1 MEGFVSKKGYFL
13 RKWQVLWFSLDNGE
27 IRYFLSQS
35 KNSYKGR
42 YQLYPNT
49 SITKHDVFDGQENV
63 ILLLSE
69 RDQGLYFSL
78 ESPAL
83 LNQWLDSLVNHIGL
97 IRAKQINSAIDLHT
111 EGYYSPPAVMTSQ
124 TASNNSNITME
135 GYATKR

>member
-27 IRYFLSQS
+27 IRYYLSQS
-35 KNSYKGR
+35 KNSFKGR

-97 IRAKQINSAIDLHT
+97 IRAKQINSAIDLRT
-111 EGYYSPPAVMTSQ
+111 EGYHSAPAVTSH
-124 TASNNSNITME
+124 TASNYSNVAME